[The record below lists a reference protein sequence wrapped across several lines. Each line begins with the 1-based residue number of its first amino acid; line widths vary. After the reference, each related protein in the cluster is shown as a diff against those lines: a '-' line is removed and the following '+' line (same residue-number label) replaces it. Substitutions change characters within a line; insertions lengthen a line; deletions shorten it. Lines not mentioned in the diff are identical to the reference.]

1 MMKYIVALVIALS
14 LNAAANLLIKFGMRS
29 MDLELSATSASPLS
43 GGIFGLIRLLLRHW
57 PLLLGLGCFALNVVF
72 YSFAL
77 QKLPVSV
84 AYPIMV
90 TTGFAIIVTVASLM
104 LDERLTVLQWVGV
117 GAILIGVTLVA
128 KDSGRQMGGAKAHP
142 PGATPASLD
151 STPH

>member
-1 MMKYIVALVIALS
+1 MMKYIVALIIALS

-29 MDLELSATSASPLS
+29 MDLELTSTGESPLS
-43 GGIFGLIRLLLRHW
+43 SGVVGLVRLLFRHW

-84 AYPIMV
+84 AYPVMV

-104 LDERLTVLQWVGV
+104 LDERLSTVQWVGV
-117 GAILIGVTLVA
+117 AAILIGVTLVA
-128 KDSGRQMGGAKAHP
+128 KDAGRQMGSAKASP
-142 PGATPASLD
+142 SRTSLKAPGD
-151 STPH
+151 SGL

>member
-1 MMKYIVALVIALS
+1 MKYIVALVIALC
-14 LNAAANLLIKFGMRS
+14 LNAAANLLIKFGMRAI
-29 MDLELSATSASPLS
+29 DLEFAGTGQSPLS
-43 GGIFGLIRLLLRHW
+43 GGLWGLIQVLLRHW

-84 AYPIMV
+84 AYPVMV

-104 LDERLTVLQWVGV
+104 LGERLTSIQWVGV

-128 KDSGRQMGGAKAHP
+128 KDAGQKPLAEKTVPIKQLER
-142 PGATPASLD
+142 
-151 STPH
+151 

>member
-1 MMKYIVALVIALS
+1 MKYIVALVIALC
-14 LNAAANLLIKFGMRS
+14 LNAAANLLIKFGMRAI
-29 MDLELSATSASPLS
+29 DLEFAGTGQSPLS
-43 GGIFGLIRLLLRHW
+43 GGLWGLIQVLLRHW

-84 AYPIMV
+84 AYPVMV

-104 LDERLTVLQWVGV
+104 LGERLTSIQWVGV

-128 KDSGRQMGGAKAHP
+128 KDAGQKPVAEKPVPEKLLER
-142 PGATPASLD
+142 
-151 STPH
+151 